1 MTKKTFYVTTPIYY
15 PSGNL
20 HIGHA
25 YTTVACDA
33 LTRYKKLSGFDTYF
47 LTGTDEHGQKIQQ
60 KAQEKGIKGD
70 IEMFG
75 VSPKEFKKETDRGN
89 IVHEGGD
96 EYSITDGYLWLTWG
110 ACWEEIQKVLYG

>member
-1 MTKKTFYVTTPIYY
+1 MREIEFKGYFGDEELFV
-15 PSGNL
+15 
-20 HIGHA
+20 
-25 YTTVACDA
+25 TVA
-33 LTRYKKLSGFDTYF
+33 LNEKKK
-47 LTGTDEHGQKIQQ
+47 KISKKDILKIVEAFRQ

>member
-1 MTKKTFYVTTPIYY
+1 MREIEFKGYFGDEELFV
-15 PSGNL
+15 
-20 HIGHA
+20 
-25 YTTVACDA
+25 TVA
-33 LTRYKKLSGFDTYF
+33 LNEKKK
-47 LTGTDEHGQKIQQ
+47 KISKKDILKIVEAFRQ

-96 EYSITDGYLWLTWG
+96 EYSITDEYLWLTWG